1 MCLLQ
6 VLSNVQLDPDIATLR
21 AIRKSILRR
30 RVSRAH
36 KTITEEGGV
45 GGPGALPP
53 IQSVAEL
60 MTSSEEDLEDE
71 DRQWKR

>member
-1 MCLLQ
+1 MLQ
-6 VLSNVQLDPDIATLR
+6 VLSDVQLDPDIATLR

-30 RVSRAH
+30 PVSRAH

-45 GGPGALPP
+45 GGLGALPP
-53 IQSVAEL
+53 IQSVEEL